1 MKNTLEIAGALVRR
15 RRGVLLS
22 SARAV
27 ANPRRGHS
35 VAAIRVA
42 PSTGAEIG
50 CGGAGASLYMAAG
63 WLDRAKAAGGPITRS
78 AAPLTLTGESGSP

>member
-1 MKNTLEIAGALVRR
+1 MKNTMEIAGALVRR

-50 CGGAGASLYMAAG
+50 CGGAGASDLTQTPIDALRG
-63 WLDRAKAAGGPITRS
+63 LWRGGRGRPCV
-78 AAPLTLTGESGSP
+78 A